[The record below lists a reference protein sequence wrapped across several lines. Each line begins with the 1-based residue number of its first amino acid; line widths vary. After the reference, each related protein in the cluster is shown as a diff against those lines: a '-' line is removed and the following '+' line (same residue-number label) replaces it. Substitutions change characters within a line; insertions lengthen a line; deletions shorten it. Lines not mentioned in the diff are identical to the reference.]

1 MNKGTKGR
9 VSELLSKAS
18 RLFPSSTSTASN
30 PAVNASCSAAIPQVM
45 INVVL
50 RRAEGMLQDSTSAAQ
65 RGGGL
70 AYKRGGDA
78 HRLA

>member
-1 MNKGTKGR
+1 
-9 VSELLSKAS
+9 
-18 RLFPSSTSTASN
+18 
-30 PAVNASCSAAIPQVM
+30 M
-45 INVVL
+45 INEVL
-50 RRAEGMLQDSTSAAQ
+50 RRAEGMLQDSTSATQ